1 MNNEGLLKLVESIN
15 MDDMS
20 FYNTNIINSIKAN
33 LIDNI
38 RVANNKS
45 TGKANCMKLA
55 KAIFRSSKKI
65 NPNMEK
71 FQFAKTIDGV
81 QYVLDGY
88 RIAAFEPPIDLPE
101 YEGENWF
108 GIAGN
113 GFERPNLEDYEE
125 LELPED
131 FKVKYKVT
139 KCKTDKN
146 HPRVTYKFNDGH
158 MVNAEYLLNYI
169 DGFSDVKVY
178 RIKDDY
184 KSGKVLFISG
194 NEGFGWLLPIN
205 NKENEFPCGTFQVF

>member
-45 TGKANCMKLA
+45 TGKAACLKLA
-55 KAIFRSSKKI
+55 KAIFRNAKKEQ
-65 NPNMEK
+65 PNMEK

-81 QYVLDGY
+81 QYILDGY

-101 YEGENWF
+101 WEGKDWF
-108 GIAGN
+108 GITN

-131 FKVKYKVT
+131 YKALYKVV
-139 KCKTDKN
+139 KCKTDKY
-146 HPRVTYKFNDGH
+146 HKRVVYIFEGGLI
-158 MVNAEYLLNYI
+158 VNAEFLLDYLN
-169 DGFSDVKVY
+169 GFTDAKAY
-178 RIKDDY
+178 KRKDDY
-184 KSGKVLFISG
+184 KNNQPLFISG

-205 NKENEFPCGTFQVF
+205 NKKNEFPCGTFQVF